1 MSDSIGR
8 HFTLQEFTVS
18 ALASRLG
25 RDVDQVPQ
33 EYLGNLERLV
43 DTCLDPLRER
53 LGRPIVITSGY
64 RPLWLNKL
72 VGGSPTSAHVEGRAA
87 DLIVPGV
94 PLLEICK
101 ACDELALPFDQVI
114 LEFPPT
120 GWVHI
125 GIAHV
130 DAAPRRQRLTAL
142 KVSGRTRYFPGHLQE
157 AA

>member
-1 MSDSIGR
+1 MKLGKYFEL
-8 HFTLQEFTVS
+8 HEFTVS

-25 RDVDQVPQ
+25 RDIEDVPQ

-43 DTCLDPLRER
+43 ETCLDPLRER
-53 LGRPIVITSGY
+53 LGRPMVITSGY

-72 VGGSPTSAHVEGRAA
+72 VGGSPTSAHVEARAA

-94 PLLEICK
+94 PLIEICK
-101 ACDELALPFDQVI
+101 ACDALELPFDQVI

-130 DAAPRRQRLTAL
+130 DARPRRQRLTAL
-142 KVSGRTRYFPGHLQE
+142 KTGGRTRYYPGHLLE